1 MPEAPASPSSAEG
14 LAALGP
20 GLGEVKI
27 LDRDRPTAV
36 DVGKGDELADRGPQ
50 PPIPGRRASILQLK
64 GDRDWVTDWVA

>member
-36 DVGKGDELADRGPQ
+36 DVGKGDELADRGSQ
-50 PPIPGRRASILQLK
+50 PPILVVEHRSSSSRGI
-64 GDRDWVTDWVA
+64 VTG